1 MNDTNKQLPATTTA
15 SPQSRP
21 ARLWPLWLVILVLAA
36 GLIGSGLV
44 LWEQH
49 RSLSQ
54 QNRSQQQLSERLD
67 TLDSTTLELRQ
78 SRQTRLEAREQRLNR
93 LEAKLDEQASALN
106 TQSRQIAHNARSLL
120 GLGQRTQTDWLL
132 AEAEYLLR
140 LANQR
145 LELEGDH
152 QGALRLLQSTDE
164 LLAGTD
170 AAGVHPIREALAEEI
185 LALRT
190 MNPVDRT
197 GIHLQLEAAMGMI
210 PELGSAQ
217 SMDASTPL
225 PGADNTAA
233 QESDAGPWQQV
244 LGVLDRMVRI
254 RRVEEPTQALLTPA
268 QETQAQLHLQLMF
281 EQAAAALLRGDDA
294 VYRRSLG
301 RADDW
306 LERWYA
312 TSNQT
317 TTALRDLISELRDE
331 PVNATTPD
339 ISDSLALLKA
349 RIRSRAEESGPQQ
362 SDGNSDAPEQPE
374 TDAGGNGETG
384 E

>member
-1 MNDTNKQLPATTTA
+1 MNNTNKQLPATTKA
-15 SPQSRP
+15 SPQPSP
-21 ARLWPLWLVILVLAA
+21 ARLWPLWLIILVLAL
-36 GLIGSGLV
+36 GLLGSGLM

-49 RSLSQ
+49 RNLLQ
-54 QNRSQQQLSERLD
+54 QHRSQQQLSERLD
-67 TLDSTTLELRQ
+67 TLDNATSELRQ
-78 SRQTRLEAREQRLNR
+78 NRQSRLNAREQRLNR
-93 LEAKLDEQASALN
+93 LEAKLDEQASTLN

-140 LANQR
+140 VANQR

-152 QGALRLLQSTDE
+152 QGALRLLQNTDD

-190 MNPVDRT
+190 MEPVDRT

-210 PELGSAQ
+210 PDLGSAQ
-217 SMDASTPL
+217 SMDGNAPL
-225 PGADNTAA
+225 PGTNNTAS
-233 QESDAGPWQQV
+233 QESDAGAWHKV
-244 LGVLDRMVRI
+244 LGILDRMVRI
-254 RRVEEPTQALLTPA
+254 RRVNEPSQALLTPA

-294 VYRRSLG
+294 IYRRSLG

-306 LERWYA
+306 LERWYN

-317 TTALRDLISELRDE
+317 ATALRDLISELRDE
-331 PVNATTPD
+331 PINAVTPD

-349 RIRSRAEESGPQQ
+349 RIRSRAETSGPQQ
-362 SDGNSDAPEQPE
+362 SDENSDTPEQPQ

>member
-1 MNDTNKQLPATTTA
+1 MNDNSKQLPATTTP
-15 SPQSRP
+15 SPQPGRV
-21 ARLWPLWLVILVLAA
+21 RLWPLWLVIILLAA
-36 GLIGSGLV
+36 GLLGAGFM

-49 RSLSQ
+49 RT
-54 QNRSQQQLSERLD
+54 QQQLGNRLD
-67 TLDSTTLELRQ
+67 TLNSIASDLRESQQ
-78 SRQTRLEAREQRLNR
+78 SGSEARAQRLNR
-93 LEAKLDEQASALN
+93 LEGKLDEQADALD

-120 GLGQRTQTDWLL
+120 GLGQRTRTDWLL

-145 LELEGDH
+145 LELENDH

-190 MNPVDRT
+190 MDPVDRT

-217 SMDASTPL
+217 SLDRADTLPDASSSQQTEANL
-225 PGADNTAA
+225 
-233 QESDAGPWQQV
+233 WQQL

-254 RRVEEPTQALLTPA
+254 RRVDEPTQALLTPE

-281 EQAAAALLRGDDA
+281 EQAAAALLRGDNA

-301 RADDW
+301 RAGDW
-306 LERWYA
+306 LERWYDS
-312 TSNQT
+312 SNQT
-317 TTALRDLISELRDE
+317 ASTLNELISDLRDE
-331 PVNATTPD
+331 RIQAEVPD
-339 ISDSLALLKA
+339 IGESLELLKA
-349 RIRSRAEESGPQQ
+349 RLRARADESGPAQA
-362 SDGNSDAPEQPE
+362 DD
-374 TDAGGNGETG
+374 DDGETT

>member
-1 MNDTNKQLPATTTA
+1 MNNNSKQLPATTTA
-15 SPQSRP
+15 SPQPSP
-21 ARLWPLWLVILVLAA
+21 ARLWPLWLIILLLAA
-36 GLIGSGLV
+36 GLLGAGAM

-49 RSLSQ
+49 RS
-54 QNRSQQQLSERLD
+54 QQQLSNRLD
-67 TLDSTTLELRQ
+67 TLSSMASDLRQ
-78 SRQTRLEAREQRLNR
+78 SQRSSSEAREQRLNR
-93 LEAKLDEQASALN
+93 IEGKLDEQTSALD

-120 GLGQRTQTDWLL
+120 GLGQRTRTDWLL

-145 LELEGDH
+145 LELENDH
-152 QGALRLLQSTDE
+152 QGALRLLKRTDE

-190 MNPVDRT
+190 MEPVDRT

-210 PELGSAQ
+210 PELGPAQ
-217 SMDASTPL
+217 SLEQANTLPDASSNSSPD
-225 PGADNTAA
+225 ADASLWH
-233 QESDAGPWQQV
+233 QL

-254 RRVEEPTQALLTPA
+254 RRVDEPTQALLTPE

-281 EQAAAALLRGDDA
+281 EQAAAALLRGDSA

-301 RADDW
+301 RAGDW
-306 LERWYA
+306 LERWYDG
-312 TSNQT
+312 SNQT
-317 TTALRDLISELRDE
+317 ASTLSGLISDLRE
-331 PVNATTPD
+331 ERLQAEAPD
-339 ISDSLALLKA
+339 ISESLELLKA
-349 RIRSRAEESGPQQ
+349 RLRARTDESGPPQAD
-362 SDGNSDAPEQPE
+362 DGD
-374 TDAGGNGETG
+374 GETS